1 MELTSDNS
9 FEKLLCLLQL
19 ICLNLEF
26 PVAFSTFKETSDH
39 EGYFRTGSGE
49 TRFDHFAE
57 NLLEKITIFSRSKQN
72 YVGQLFSI
80 YFVSLSGSAAAAT
93 KIIYSFFAAVV
104 KSNCGEFVKTSM

>member
-19 ICLNLEF
+19 ICPNLEF

-57 NLLEKITIFSRSKQN
+57 NLLEKKITIFSRSKQN
-72 YVGQLFSI
+72 YVGQLFSN
-80 YFVSLSGSAAAAT
+80 YFVSLSGSAAAA
-93 KIIYSFFAAVV
+93 AA
-104 KSNCGEFVKTSM
+104 